1 MISVEVLEFL
11 EDNAISIQKFLQENF
26 SIESYVPKFNSKKK
40 KWRIKHNEIA
50 GWINVIPVSMKFAY
64 RYKHLVLTGKL
75 VVVQD
80 DYGKYCVYINPR
92 VIRES
97 CELAELQSILQE
109 LEENFEPDTI
119 RMVEARRQVTEK
131 IRDIEENVRIIKHFN
146 GEESLDYTM
155 GIMNIIYETE
165 NLSRARRRVEND

>member
-11 EDNAISIQKFLQENF
+11 EDNAISISKFLQDNF
-26 SIESYVPKFNSKKK
+26 SIESYVPKYNQKKK
-40 KWRIKHNEIA
+40 KQRIKHNEIA
-50 GWINVIPVSMKFAY
+50 GWINVIPVSMKFAH

-97 CELAELQSILQE
+97 CELAELQTLLGE
-109 LEENFEPDTI
+109 LEENFEPDAI
-119 RMVEARRQVTEK
+119 RMVEARRQVSEK
-131 IRDIEENVRIIKHFN
+131 IEDIEENIRIIKHFN

-155 GIMNIIYETE
+155 GIMNIIHET
-165 NLSRARRRVEND
+165 NGLIRGRRRVEKD

>member
-11 EDNAISIQKFLQENF
+11 EDNAISISKFLQDNF
-26 SIESYVPKFNSKKK
+26 SIESYVPKYNQKKK
-40 KWRIKHNEIA
+40 KWRTKHNEIA
-50 GWINVIPVSMKFAY
+50 GWINVIPVSMKFAH

-97 CELAELQSILQE
+97 CELAELQTLLGE
-109 LEENFEPDTI
+109 LEENFEPDAI
-119 RMVEARRQVTEK
+119 RMVEARRQVSEK
-131 IRDIEENVRIIKHFN
+131 IEDIEESIRIIKHFN

-155 GIMNIIYETE
+155 GIMNIIHET
-165 NLSRARRRVEND
+165 NGLIRGRRRVEKD

>member
-11 EDNAISIQKFLQENF
+11 EDNAISISKFLQDNF
-26 SIESYVPKFNSKKK
+26 SIESYVPKYNQKKK

-50 GWINVIPVSMKFAY
+50 GWINVIPVSMKFAH

-97 CELAELQSILQE
+97 CELAELQTLLGE
-109 LEENFEPDTI
+109 LEENFEPDAI
-119 RMVEARRQVTEK
+119 RMVEARRQVAEK
-131 IRDIEENVRIIKHFN
+131 IEDIEENIRIIKHFN

-155 GIMNIIYETE
+155 GIMNIIHET
-165 NLSRARRRVEND
+165 NGLIRGRRRVEKD

>member
-11 EDNAISIQKFLQENF
+11 EDNAISISKFLQDNF
-26 SIESYVPKFNSKKK
+26 SIESYVPKYNQKKK

-50 GWINVIPVSMKFAY
+50 GWINVIPVSMKFAH

-97 CELAELQSILQE
+97 CELAELQTLLGE
-109 LEENFEPDTI
+109 LEENFEPDAI
-119 RMVEARRQVTEK
+119 RMVEARRQVSEK
-131 IRDIEENVRIIKHFN
+131 IEDIEESIRIIKHFN

-155 GIMNIIYETE
+155 GIMNIIHET
-165 NLSRARRRVEND
+165 NGLIRGRRRVEKD

>member
-11 EDNAISIQKFLQENF
+11 EDNAISISKFLQDNF
-26 SIESYVPKFNSKKK
+26 SIESYVPKYNQKKK

-50 GWINVIPVSMKFAY
+50 GWINVIPVSMKFAH

-97 CELAELQSILQE
+97 CELAELQTLLGE
-109 LEENFEPDTI
+109 LEENFEPDAI
-119 RMVEARRQVTEK
+119 RMVEARRQVSEK
-131 IRDIEENVRIIKHFN
+131 IEDIEENIRIIKHFN
-146 GEESLDYTM
+146 GEESLDHTM
-155 GIMNIIYETE
+155 GIMNIIHET
-165 NLSRARRRVEND
+165 NGLTRGRRRVEKD

>member
-11 EDNAISIQKFLQENF
+11 EDNAISISKFLQDNF
-26 SIESYVPKFNSKKK
+26 SIESYVPKYNQKKK

-50 GWINVIPVSMKFAY
+50 GWINVIPVSMKFAH

-97 CELAELQSILQE
+97 CELAELQTLLSE
-109 LEENFEPDTI
+109 LEENFEPDAI
-119 RMVEARRQVTEK
+119 RMVEVRRQVAEK
-131 IRDIEENVRIIKHFN
+131 IEDIEESIRIIKHFN

-155 GIMNIIYETE
+155 GIMNIIHET
-165 NLSRARRRVEND
+165 NSLTRGRRMVERD

>member
-1 MISVEVLEFL
+1 MISVEILEFL

-64 RYKHLVLTGKL
+64 RYKHLVFTGKL

-97 CELAELQSILQE
+97 CELAELQSLLNE
-109 LEENFEPDTI
+109 LEENLEPDAI
-119 RMVEARRQVTEK
+119 KLIEAKRQVTEK
-131 IRDIEENVRIIKHFN
+131 IKDIEENIRLIKHFN

-155 GIMNIIYETE
+155 GIMNIIGDTHDF
-165 NLSRARRRVEND
+165 ARKRKMVEKD

>member
-11 EDNAISIQKFLQENF
+11 EDNAISISKFLQDNF
-26 SIESYVPKFNSKKK
+26 SIESYVPKYNQKKK

-50 GWINVIPVSMKFAY
+50 GWINVIPVSMKFAH

-97 CELAELQSILQE
+97 CELAELQTLLGE
-109 LEENFEPDTI
+109 LEENFEPDAI
-119 RMVEARRQVTEK
+119 RMVEARRQVSEK
-131 IRDIEENVRIIKHFN
+131 IEDIEENIRIIKHFN

-155 GIMNIIYETE
+155 GIMNIIHET
-165 NLSRARRRVEND
+165 NGLIRGRRRVEKD

>member
-11 EDNAISIQKFLQENF
+11 EDNAISISKFLQDNF
-26 SIESYVPKFNSKKK
+26 SIESYVPKYNQKKK

-50 GWINVIPVSMKFAY
+50 GWINVIPVSMKFAH

-97 CELAELQSILQE
+97 CELAVLQTLLGE
-109 LEENFEPDTI
+109 LEENFEPDAI
-119 RMVEARRQVTEK
+119 RMVEARRQVSEK
-131 IRDIEENVRIIKHFN
+131 IEDIEENIRIIKHFN

-155 GIMNIIYETE
+155 GIMNIIHET
-165 NLSRARRRVEND
+165 NGLIRGRRRVEKD

>member
-11 EDNAISIQKFLQENF
+11 EDNAISISKFLQDNF
-26 SIESYVPKFNSKKK
+26 SIESYVPKYNQKKK

-50 GWINVIPVSMKFAY
+50 GWINVIPVSMKFAH

-97 CELAELQSILQE
+97 CELAELQTLLSE
-109 LEENFEPDTI
+109 LEENFEPDAI
-119 RMVEARRQVTEK
+119 RMVEVRRQVAEK
-131 IRDIEENVRIIKHFN
+131 IEDIEESIRIIKHFN
-146 GEESLDYTM
+146 GEESLDYTI
-155 GIMNIIYETE
+155 GIMNIIHET
-165 NLSRARRRVEND
+165 NGLTRGRRRVEKD

>member
-11 EDNAISIQKFLQENF
+11 EDNAISISKFLQDNF
-26 SIESYVPKFNSKKK
+26 SIESYVPKYNQKKK

-50 GWINVIPVSMKFAY
+50 GWINVIPVSMKFAH

-97 CELAELQSILQE
+97 CELAELQTLLGE
-109 LEENFEPDTI
+109 LEENFESDAI
-119 RMVEARRQVTEK
+119 RMVEARRQVAEK
-131 IRDIEENVRIIKHFN
+131 IEDIEENIRIIKHFN

-155 GIMNIIYETE
+155 GIMNIIHET
-165 NLSRARRRVEND
+165 NGLTRGRRRVEKD